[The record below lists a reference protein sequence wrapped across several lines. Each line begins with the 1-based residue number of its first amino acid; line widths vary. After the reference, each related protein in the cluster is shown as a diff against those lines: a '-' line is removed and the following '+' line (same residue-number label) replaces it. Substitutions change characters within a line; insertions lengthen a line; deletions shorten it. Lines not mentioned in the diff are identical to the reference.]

1 MFNFLSEAN
10 NLPSPLKVFFIFQQ
24 FPVYAFIQ
32 KKKKKASGN
41 NHTEEDASCIDSTSA
56 AHSALKNRLT
66 ITNPSLIL

>member
-1 MFNFLSEAN
+1 MFNFLLEAN

-32 KKKKKASGN
+32 KKKASGN

-56 AHSALKNRLT
+56 AHSALKT
-66 ITNPSLIL
+66 DSQ